1 MSAVFLLDQAPACT
15 ESATSEYSTTSQC
28 LSALLGRPGRV
39 CLELSRCCRLFS
51 PKWVTVF
58 CWLGWLSHLLLSS
71 KEKIC
76 YIFANTLA
84 TGCAYA
90 LMYVQFVHSALGNED
105 GVVQL
110 VYEGTCCLAWGAI
123 FDRRKD
129 SGVVCVFSIFNA
141 SGSVCG
147 CRCVYTH
154 TRTHTAHMGYL
165 DMSPGV
171 GMRHLEGLKNPDGLN
186 LGIHIFVYVY
196 KVHMCMYMLGG
207 GMRSW
212 TNCFG
217 LSHFFSFEKEK
228 QKMWTQTTDNLKSE
242 IMDLSA

>member
-1 MSAVFLLDQAPACT
+1 
-15 ESATSEYSTTSQC
+15 
-28 LSALLGRPGRV
+28 
-39 CLELSRCCRLFS
+39 
-51 PKWVTVF
+51 
-58 CWLGWLSHLLLSS
+58 LSHLLLSS

-207 GMRSW
+207 GMRS
-212 TNCFG
+212 
-217 LSHFFSFEKEK
+217 
-228 QKMWTQTTDNLKSE
+228 
-242 IMDLSA
+242 